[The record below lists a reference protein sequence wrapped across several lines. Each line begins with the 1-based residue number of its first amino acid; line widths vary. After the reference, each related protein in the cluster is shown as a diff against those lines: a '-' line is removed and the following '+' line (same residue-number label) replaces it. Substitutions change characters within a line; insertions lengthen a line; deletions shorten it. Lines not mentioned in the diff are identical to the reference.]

1 MDSPGPIDDEVIADS
16 EGEMDDE
23 EHPGSFIQFLT
34 FVLLIYLKCIGIL
47 KDTGSQVSAF
57 TSPGH
62 LHNTTTSSISAFT
75 AGPSKQTSNTGG
87 QLNQFSDADNF
98 LGTAS
103 IADRAK
109 TRQRNRK
116 SSEST
121 QRLSTTKP
129 KPDAIALS
137 DDRLEKQKSNRNV
150 SFDVIE
156 LSDEEDDE
164 LSLRPKPKPRPK
176 TKPKLKVKDKRGNT
190 SNDKPLDVSST
201 TETNTDKSP
210 YATLDLRPRPRP
222 RPLVKRSKAAQ
233 ESTVPPQLLPF
244 DIPGLLPSSASASHG
259 PELPIATSPIRP
271 QLDASQLPPSDPPLP
286 SLTTIHDE
294 NEFPP
299 IETLHNLDFDGP
311 LSSPSSLF
319 SDFGGTTKK
328 RKRAVLDLDVDELAS
343 DVDLDSGKRGI
354 GAAQS
359 EYDDVTAQAPSHMLP
374 SPPTFFAGSSSS
386 SIGGGDRRIP
396 LHVPS
401 LAHDVVDLTMLPPT
415 IQPIGAVTT
424 KKTTKAKTSRKKK
437 GDALRMDGDKLDDDF
452 DPTIVLTQQTHGKI
466 YVNPPTAMKKGKKGK
481 NVARPDE
488 DDEECAI
495 EVDLDPSAGLSKGQ
509 KPASRIE
516 GDTDEER
523 STKKQKG
530 EGKRSKTRSKK
541 PVEDGNKDGNV
552 SMEDHQDIQDQQLA
566 PEAKVSE

>member
-1 MDSPGPIDDEVIADS
+1 MAN
-16 EGEMDDE
+16 
-23 EHPGSFIQFLT
+23 
-34 FVLLIYLKCIGIL
+34 
-47 KDTGSQVSAF
+47 TGSQVSAF

-75 AGPSKQTSNTGG
+75 AGPSAFWKQTSNTGG

-98 LGTAS
+98 PGTAS

-121 QRLSTTKP
+121 QRLSTIKS
-129 KPDAIALS
+129 KPDAMALS
-137 DDRLEKQKSNRNV
+137 DDRLEQQKSNRNV

-156 LSDEEDDE
+156 LSDEDDDE
-164 LSLRPKPKPRPK
+164 LNLQPKPKSRPK
-176 TKPKLKVKDKRGNT
+176 AKPKLKVKDKRGNT
-190 SNDKPLDVSST
+190 SNDKPLDISST
-201 TETNTDKSP
+201 TETNADEAP
-210 YATLDLRPRPRP
+210 YAILDSRPRPRP

-244 DIPGLLPSSASASHG
+244 DIPGLLPSSSASASHG

-271 QLDASQLPPSDPPLP
+271 QLDGSQVPPSDPPLP
-286 SLTTIHDE
+286 TFTILHDE
-294 NEFPP
+294 NQLPP
-299 IETLHNLDFDGP
+299 IETLPNLDFDGP

-319 SDFGGTTKK
+319 SDLGGTTKK
-328 RKRAVLDLDVDELAS
+328 RKRAVLDQDIDELAS

-354 GAAQS
+354 GAVQS
-359 EYDDVTAQAPSHMLP
+359 EYDDGITAQLPSHMLP
-374 SPPTFFAGSSSS
+374 PPPTFFAGSSSS

-415 IQPIGAVTT
+415 IQPTGAVTA

-437 GDALRMDGDKLDDDF
+437 GDPLKMDGDKLDDDF
-452 DPTIVLTQQTHGKI
+452 DPTIVLTRQTHGKI
-466 YVNPPTAMKKGKKGK
+466 YINPPTATKKGRKGK
-481 NVARPDE
+481 NVVRPDE
-488 DDEECAI
+488 DDEESTI
-495 EVDLDPSAGLSKGQ
+495 EVDLDLSAGLPKGK

-530 EGKRSKTRSKK
+530 GGKRSKTRSRK
-541 PVEDGNKDGNV
+541 PVEDANKDDNM

-566 PEAKVSE
+566 PEVKVSE